1 MGNKL
6 WKKFG
11 QLTGKCYVS
20 MVGMSKKGE
29 CWQET
34 FRILQD
40 IVADGRTENAGYAKE
55 LYLLD
60 EETDY
65 EYDVQG
71 WLEDYLDELDMREER
86 EALLRSVEWL
96 LKNFAWEEESP
107 SDLYFRKVML
117 LLDMEKY
124 GQAEEFCRKWRKKEP
139 DNMQAAAACIYA
151 GIAMGKTDEA
161 KQLAET
167 YISKDTECTDENDI
181 LFVAAEKLYEKV
193 NDKQA
198 LKRVRRAEKTYEDRL
213 EKEWFAAMDE
223 EDDYDYEDEDDGWP
237 LPFS

>member
-20 MVGMSKKGE
+20 MVGMSE
-29 CWQET
+29 
-34 FRILQD
+34 
-40 IVADGRTENAGYAKE
+40 KE
-55 LYLLD
+55 
-60 EETDY
+60 
-65 EYDVQG
+65 
-71 WLEDYLDELDMREER
+71 
-86 EALLRSVEWL
+86 S
-96 LKNFAWEEESP
+96 
-107 SDLYFRKVML
+107 
-117 LLDMEKY
+117 
-124 GQAEEFCRKWRKKEP
+124 

-151 GIAMGKTDEA
+151 EIAMGKTDEA

-198 LKRVRRAEKTYEDRL
+198 LKWVRRAEKTYEDRL
-213 EKEWFAAMDE
+213 AAALFIIGYGQRDCE
-223 EDDYDYEDEDDGWP
+223 RR
-237 LPFS
+237 